1 MKIRCNNGIMI
12 NADGNPKKEEVIKD
26 SFGILVIVNVNV
38 TNHVMLE
45 NIWIMKIVNV
55 EKD

>member
-26 SFGILVIVNVNV
+26 SFGILVSVNVNV